1 MTSVQDRAR
10 DFLLR
15 NGRLLERRL
24 YEHHFEGASAEPVVR
39 ALAAYQGRDGGFGS
53 ALEPDKRD
61 PASQPVDV
69 QMAFEI
75 LDEVDAFDP
84 LMVARACDWL
94 ASIATAQ
101 GGVPFALPSVNATP
115 HAPWWTVEGEQP
127 PADINPTA
135 AIVGLLRKH
144 QIEHPWVARGEAFC
158 WSVAEGSP
166 TEKFHDLM
174 PMIAFLE
181 HTSDRPRAAAVLAV
195 LAQRILGLA
204 ELDVDAV
211 GYVKTPLDWAPS
223 PESFCHKL
231 FSPEVLGRHLA
242 ALEARQQDDGGWPI
256 RWETVGP
263 GPLMEFRGVMT
274 VQALRTLK
282 AYGAL

>member
-1 MTSVQDRAR
+1 MPNVLDRAR

-24 YEHHFEGASAEPVVR
+24 FEHHFEGGSAEPVVR
-39 ALAAYQGRDGGFGS
+39 ALCAYQGRDGGFGS

-61 PASQPVDV
+61 AHSQPVDV
-69 QMAFEI
+69 QIAFEI

-84 LMVARACDWL
+84 LLIGRTCDWL
-94 ASIATAQ
+94 ASIATPE
-101 GGVPFALPSVNATP
+101 GGLPFALPSVNAAP
-115 HAPWWTVEGEQP
+115 HAAWWRVEGEQP

-144 QIEHPWVARGEAFC
+144 QIDHPWVARGEAYC
-158 WSVAEGSP
+158 WSVAEGSQ

-181 HTSDRPRAAAVLAV
+181 HATDRPRAETALA
-195 LAQRILGLA
+195 GLA
-204 ELDVDAV
+204 ARIPGVVEMDVNAS

-223 PESFCHKL
+223 PASFCHKL
-231 FSPEVLGRHLA
+231 FSKEVLGHHLA
-242 ALEARQQDDGGWPI
+242 ALEARQADDGGWPI
-256 RWETVGP
+256 SWETVGP
-263 GPLMEFRGVMT
+263 GPQLEYRGVMT
-274 VQALRTLK
+274 LAALKTLK

>member
-1 MTSVQDRAR
+1 MPNVLDRAR

-24 YEHHFEGASAEPVVR
+24 FEHHFEGASAEPVVR

-69 QMAFEI
+69 QIAFEI

-84 LMVARACDWL
+84 LTAGRACDWL
-94 ASIATAQ
+94 ASIATP
-101 GGVPFALPSVNATP
+101 GGGLPFALPSVNAAP
-115 HAPWWTVEGEQP
+115 HAVWWTVEGEQP

-144 QIEHPWVARGEAFC
+144 GIDHPWVARGEAFC
-158 WSVAEGSP
+158 WSVVECSE
-166 TEKFHDLM
+166 TDKFHDLT
-174 PMIAFLE
+174 PMICFLE
-181 HTSDRPRAAAVLAV
+181 HAADRARAEAALAV
-195 LAQRILGLA
+195 LAQRIPGLV
-204 ELDVDAV
+204 ELDAAAV
-211 GYVKTPLDWAPS
+211 GYVKKPLDWAPS
-223 PESFCHKL
+223 PASFCHSL
-231 FSPEVLGRHLA
+231 FSKAVLGHHLA
-242 ALEARQQDDGGWPI
+242 ALEARQTDDGGWPI
-256 RWETVGP
+256 SWETVGP
-263 GPLMEFRGVMT
+263 GPQLEYRGVMT
-274 VQALRTLK
+274 VAALKTLK

>member
-1 MTSVQDRAR
+1 MSDVLARAR

-24 YEHHFEGASAEPVVR
+24 FEHHFDGASAEPVVR

-69 QMAFEI
+69 QIAFEI

-84 LMVARACDWL
+84 LTAGRACDWL
-94 ASIATAQ
+94 ASIATPE
-101 GGVPFALPSVNATP
+101 GGLPFALPSVNAAP
-115 HAPWWTVEGEQP
+115 HAVWWKVEGEQP

-144 QIEHPWVARGEAFC
+144 GIDHPWAARGEAYC
-158 WSVAEGSP
+158 WSVVEGSE
-166 TEKFHDLM
+166 TDKFHDLM
-174 PMIAFLE
+174 PMICFLE
-181 HTSDRPRAAAVLAV
+181 HTGDRPRAQAALAV
-195 LAQRILGLA
+195 LAQRIPGLV
-204 ELDVDAV
+204 ELDAGAV
-211 GYVKTPLDWAPS
+211 GYVKKPLDWAPS
-223 PESFCHKL
+223 PSSFCHSL
-231 FSPEVLGRHLA
+231 FSKELLGHHLEALA
-242 ALEARQQDDGGWPI
+242 ARQDHDGGWPI
-256 RWETVGP
+256 SWETVGP
-263 GPLMEFRGVMT
+263 GPQLEYRGVMT
-274 VQALRTLK
+274 VAALKTLK

>member
-1 MTSVQDRAR
+1 MSHVLDRAR

-24 YEHHFEGASAEPVVR
+24 FEHHFEGASAEPVVR

-61 PASQPVDV
+61 PHSQPVDV
-69 QMAFEI
+69 QIAFEI

-84 LMVARACDWL
+84 LLARRACDWL
-94 ASIATAQ
+94 ASIATPE
-101 GGVPFALPSVNATP
+101 GGLPFALPTVNAAP
-115 HAPWWTVEGEQP
+115 HAVWWAVEGAQP

-144 QIEHPWVARGEAFC
+144 GIEHGWVARGEAYC
-158 WSVAEGSP
+158 WSVVEGSE
-166 TEKFHDLM
+166 TDKFHDLM

-181 HTSDRPRAAAVLAV
+181 HTPDRARAEAALDVLAK
-195 LAQRILGLA
+195 RIPGLV
-204 ELDVDAV
+204 ELDAGAV
-211 GYVKTPLDWAPS
+211 GYVKKPLDWAPS
-223 PESFCHKL
+223 PGSFCHRL
-231 FSPEVLGRHLA
+231 FSKEVLGHHLA
-242 ALEARQQDDGGWPI
+242 ALEARQADDGGWPI
-256 RWETVGP
+256 SWETVGP
-263 GPLMEFRGVMT
+263 GAQLEYRGVVT
-274 VQALRTLK
+274 VNALKTLK